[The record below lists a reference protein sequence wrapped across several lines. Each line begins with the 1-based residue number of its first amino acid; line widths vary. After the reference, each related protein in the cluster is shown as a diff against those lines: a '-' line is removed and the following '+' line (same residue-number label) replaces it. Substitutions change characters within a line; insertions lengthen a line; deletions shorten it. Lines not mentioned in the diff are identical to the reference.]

1 MSVAVY
7 LQMVSSVVGVLGL
20 AAFAALYFSHK
31 RHQAA
36 IERLDDRLAHLI
48 AGVSL
53 LTDTTEGGLRDVAL
67 EVGRLAGT
75 GTPARPRVRATQK
88 RIATAVKRGRTV
100 QEIAAT
106 EEVSEGEVRLHLQL
120 EKMQQGSM
128 DAALY

>member
-1 MSVAVY
+1 MYLELMSSAVG
-7 LQMVSSVVGVLGL
+7 LLGL
-20 AAFAALYFSHK
+20 MAFVALYWSHK

-36 IERLDDRLAHLI
+36 IDRLEDRLSHLI

-67 EVGRLAGT
+67 EIGRLAGT
-75 GTPARPRVRATQK
+75 GVQARPRVRAAQR
-88 RIATAVKRGRTV
+88 RITTAARRGRSV
-100 QEIAAT
+100 QDIAAS

-120 EKMQQGSM
+120 DKLQKGSM